1 MRVSGGFMVTALLA
15 AGFALYLGGRD
26 TTSSFDAVAVAADGL
41 RERDVQGRALD
52 LETADRM
59 VTFMDGL
66 LDVPDTVGDHV
77 DEVRM
82 VAETAASW
90 AADADPAS
98 RELHLAVSLRSAAG
112 ELRAQ
117 GLNPSDSHLLRAR
130 RYLDQARNSLEGITS
145 GTEPLQPPLVTD
157 GLRDQMH
164 NLEQAQ
170 REQLQQVDE
179 ALRR

>member
-59 VTFMDGL
+59 VTFMEGL
-66 LDVPDTVGDHV
+66 LDFPDTVGDHI

-82 VAETAASW
+82 VADTAAAW
-90 AADADPAS
+90 AAEAEPAS
-98 RELHLAVSLRSAAG
+98 RELHLAVNLRSAAG
-112 ELRAQ
+112 ELRAHA
-117 GLNPSDSHLLRAR
+117 LNPSPSRLVRAR
-130 RYLDQARNSLEGITS
+130 RYLDQARNSLAGIAT
-145 GTEPLQPPLVTD
+145 GEEPLQAPLATD
-157 GLRDQMH
+157 GLRDQMQ